1 MQPMELYRNT
11 TLVLS
16 KSLTRAYTSSFY
28 AGMRLL
34 HPADRKAI
42 FAIYGFV
49 RIADEIVDTFHEFDQ
64 KRLLK
69 EFKSETYAAIERGVS
84 TNPILHSYQWVVNA
98 YKIDLELTDAFFE
111 SMEMDLVKT
120 QHDPESYNKY
130 IYGSAEVVG
139 LMCLSVFYVDD
150 KETFHR
156 LLQPARKLGEAFQKI
171 NFLRDIK
178 ADIDE
183 RDRVYFPGLKIDH
196 FDEETKKTI
205 EKEVKADFLDALPG
219 IRKLNKRARLGVY
232 LAYRYYYQLL
242 LKIEKMSP
250 EQLLAKRASVSP
262 RHKYLLLLKA
272 YIRFKLGMI

>member
-1 MQPMELYRNT
+1 MELYRT
-11 TLVLS
+11 TSLS
-16 KSLTRAYTSSFY
+16 ISKGLTKAYTSSFY

-42 FAIYGFV
+42 YAIYGFV
-49 RIADEIVDTFHEFDQ
+49 RIADEIVDTFHGFDQ
-64 KRLLK
+64 KRLLE
-69 EFKSETYAAIERGVS
+69 EFKAETYAAIERGVS

-98 YKIDLELTDAFFE
+98 YKIDMELTDAFFA

-120 QHDPESYNKY
+120 NHDPESYNTY

-139 LMCLSVFYVDD
+139 LMCLSVFYVED
-150 KETFHR
+150 KETFNSLR
-156 LLQPARKLGEAFQKI
+156 QPARKLGEAFQKI
-171 NFLRDIK
+171 NFLRDIQ

-183 RDRVYFPGLKIDH
+183 RDRVYFPGLDLDH
-196 FDEETKKTI
+196 FDEKTKNII
-205 EKEVKADFLDALPG
+205 EKEVKADFLEALPG
-219 IRKLNKRARLGVY
+219 IRKLHKRARLGVY

-250 EQLLAKRASVSP
+250 EQLLAKRASVEN
-262 RHKYLLLLKA
+262 RHKYLLLLKS